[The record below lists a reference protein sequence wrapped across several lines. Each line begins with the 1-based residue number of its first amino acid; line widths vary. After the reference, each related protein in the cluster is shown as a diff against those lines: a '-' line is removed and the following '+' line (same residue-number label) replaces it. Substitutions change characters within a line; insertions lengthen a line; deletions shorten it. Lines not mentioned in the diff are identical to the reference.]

1 MRDLNQETWFLYT
14 VTSIEHFERCAQACQ
29 DFAELF
35 DQIMTQHD
43 VHGHGKLDYWV
54 KTYYGHAKD
63 IRRLIELVKLGDYLP
78 MSDELNDADTSY
90 KGIIEKNLSWMT
102 TEEEEKWNAAFMRL
116 SNLCG
121 ISHEAMR
128 NNEWAGDYWVN
139 REEHK
144 HEQELVD
151 RDDSAI
157 GDIEQWSNDLQEK
170 DCLPKPDPYPQYFVD
185 KSRSCRAGETC
196 PWTGVWV
203 PEQALSEGLEHFN
216 LAFAVAGRPMQPA
229 YRIVAWVKD
238 ETFSDPE
245 YLASVGGES
254 DDDPTFDPETKAE
267 DALWYPVVQIE
278 ADAQATRTPAT
289 HGRLRALPNELVP
302 KTGWWHTFAL
312 RGDEGTRYF
321 EQGQRF
327 PETRYG
333 KNGDGVIWGY
343 DPNQQKKPPQK

>member
-29 DFAELF
+29 DFVELF
-35 DQIMTQHD
+35 DQLMTKHE
-43 VHGHGKLDYWV
+43 VHGRGNLDYWV

-90 KGIIEKNLSWMT
+90 KGIIEQILSWMT
-102 TEEEEKWNAAFMRL
+102 TEEEEKWDAAFARL
-116 SNLCG
+116 SSLCG

-128 NNEWAGDYWVN
+128 NNEWKGLNWAN
-139 REEHK
+139 QEENK
-144 HEQELVD
+144 DEENFQEMLD
-151 RDDSAI
+151 RDDGHV
-157 GDIEQWSNDLQEK
+157 GDYEWYVIESQDEGL
-170 DCLPKPDPYPQYFVD
+170 LPKPDPYPQYFVD

-245 YLASVGGES
+245 YLASVGEES
-254 DDDPTFDPETKAE
+254 DDDPIFYPETKAE
-267 DALWYPVVQIE
+267 DALWYPVVQVE
-278 ADAQATRTPAT
+278 AESQPAASSS
-289 HGRLRALPNELVP
+289 RLRGLPSEIVP
-302 KTGWWHTFAL
+302 QTGWWHTPAL
-312 RGDEGTRYF
+312 KGAQGLRYF

-327 PETRYG
+327 PETRTTDYG
-333 KNGDGVIWGY
+333 GVIWGY
-343 DPNQQKKPPQK
+343 DPDQQKDPPQK